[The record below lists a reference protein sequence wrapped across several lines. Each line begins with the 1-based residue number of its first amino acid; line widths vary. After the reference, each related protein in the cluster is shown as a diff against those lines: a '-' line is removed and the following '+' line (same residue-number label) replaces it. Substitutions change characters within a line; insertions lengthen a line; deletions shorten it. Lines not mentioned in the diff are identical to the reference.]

1 MRITFCNHT
10 SENTHP
16 QMLPT
21 HTGKQ
26 EHGRKQQLYSVFI
39 HKSKKLIFSLY
50 FTLYFTSLQGETLA
64 EWRDAKLTTII
75 ELWSLIYAKN

>member
-1 MRITFCNHT
+1 MLSLIYNMRITFCNHT

-39 HKSKKLIFSLY
+39 HKSKKINF
-50 FTLYFTSLQGETLA
+50 
-64 EWRDAKLTTII
+64 
-75 ELWSLIYAKN
+75 